1 LQARLAGVVESLSAV
16 RLLGGR
22 GTEGAVLTFR
32 DAKAAVVAY
41 DAARHDLETL
51 SLHSFED
58 MAVQVRGGGGA
69 DAVAAR
75 PGAWAGRPAVLRRH
89 VSLCIGADGRVCT

>member
-1 LQARLAGVVESLSAV
+1 VLALQARLAGVVESLSAV

-58 MAVQVRGGGGA
+58 MAVQVRGGGGEQTLLL
-69 DAVAAR
+69 
-75 PGAWAGRPAVLRRH
+75 P
-89 VSLCIGADGRVCT
+89 GRVLGRGARRCSVAMFLYA